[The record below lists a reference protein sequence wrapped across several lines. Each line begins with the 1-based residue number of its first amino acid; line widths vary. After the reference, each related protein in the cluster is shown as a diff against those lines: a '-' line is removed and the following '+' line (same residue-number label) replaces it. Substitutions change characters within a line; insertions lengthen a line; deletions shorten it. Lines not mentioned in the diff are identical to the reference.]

1 MCKLMEDLIN
11 DVVADA
17 VADAIRDNRIE
28 TAKRVI
34 ALGDSSL
41 SDIAKVLDLPL
52 STVEELAASIKK
64 DPA

>member
-11 DVVADA
+11 DVVM
-17 VADAIRDNRIE
+17 DNRIE

-41 SDIAKVLDLPL
+41 SDISKVLDLPM
-52 STVEELAASIKK
+52 STVEELAASMKKKKKKK